1 MENEFVWDLAKEALN
16 VQKHGIDFRKAAQ
29 AFLDPQRKILLDRK
43 HSRFETRYYCIAK
56 MGERII
62 NVRFVHRDGK
72 IRILGAGFWRKGI
85 KYYEE
90 KKI

>member
-1 MENEFVWDLAKEALN
+1 MENNFAWDLAKEALN
-16 VQKHGIDFRKAAQ
+16 IQKHGVDFTTATR

-43 HSRFETRYYCIAK
+43 HSQFETRYYCIAK
-56 MGERII
+56 IGERII
-62 NVRFVHRDGK
+62 NVRFVHRNGK

-90 KKI
+90 EKI